1 MSDDRS
7 IEAEIDMASSSRNPS
22 TLELGSRIFLY
33 GLQARQYLT
42 KDEIRAN
49 IFWQNSWP
57 DHVERILYKQ
67 CYEKANEKT
76 WIIGKIKP

>member
-1 MSDDRS
+1 MTDERS

-22 TLELGSRIFLY
+22 TLELGSIVFLY

-42 KDEIRAN
+42 KDETRAN
-49 IFWQNSWP
+49 IFWQNSWL

-67 CYEKANEKT
+67 VTRKLTRKH
-76 WIIGKIKP
+76 GS